1 MGLFASFLENQKSES
16 TPANFANPANL
27 PSHHA
32 QNSQLSRDSQVA
44 TLKAEIAGQRKFAT
58 FATGKS
64 ENAVLE
70 GPVDAKPQPVETEL
84 EERKGMAMTSV
95 PGPYLDTWARL
106 QCQRPFGASDQE
118 WRQVIDDAGRF
129 LDEWGESA
137 VEFGWTPGDIF
148 DEPNDSG
155 KCGQAW
161 FLNGEAVRSLE
172 PDGAFMESGR
182 VFDKLTHCTWKNPRQ
197 NGGAQ

>member
-1 MGLFASFLENQKSES
+1 LSAQAIIKRAADCGVSVSLNGDSLALKAATKPSASLLAKLKQ
-16 TPANFANPANL
+16 
-27 PSHHA
+27 H
-32 QNSQLSRDSQVA
+32 
-44 TLKAEIAGQRKFAT
+44 KAEIVAALR
-58 FATGKS
+58 
-64 ENAVLE
+64 LE
-70 GPVDAKPQPVETEL
+70 SAARNTLVPPEPDVVEI
-84 EERKGMAMTSV
+84 EERAAMAAGGV
-95 PGPYLDTWARL
+95 PEPYLDTWARL

-118 WRQVIDDAGRF
+118 RRQVIDDAGRF

-148 DEPNDSG
+148 DVPIDSG
-155 KCGQAW
+155 KCGLIW
-161 FLNGEAVRSLE
+161 FLDGDSVRSLE